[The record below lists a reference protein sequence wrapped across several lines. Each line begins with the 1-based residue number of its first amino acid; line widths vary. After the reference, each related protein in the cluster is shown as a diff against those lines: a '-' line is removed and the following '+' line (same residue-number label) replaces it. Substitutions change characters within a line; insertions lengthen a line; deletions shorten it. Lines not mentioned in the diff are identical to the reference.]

1 MDSYATVLQVYTGGL
16 VFARIGAMVML
27 MPGIGENVVPPRIR
41 LSFAVLMAMLLAPL
55 VSKSIVTVPSSV
67 GGVGGAVLHEV
78 LVGLMIGAVLKL
90 FVSSLTTAGEIISL
104 QTTLSFAQT
113 TNPAGAQTS
122 TAVATF
128 LSMLGL
134 TLIMVTDLHHLFIGA
149 MVKSYDLFPFSRPVP
164 VGDAAALAVQT
175 VADSFKLGLQL
186 SAPVLVFSIVFN
198 LATGLVGR
206 VMPSFQIF
214 FVTSPLSVIL
224 GLSLLGLS
232 LGGIA
237 MVWTDRYRE
246 LLAVFN

>member
-1 MDSYATVLQVYTGGL
+1 MDSYATVLQVYTAGL
-16 VFARIGAMVML
+16 VFARVGAMVML
-27 MPGIGENVVPPRIR
+27 MPGVGETVVPQRIR
-41 LSFAVLMAMLLAPL
+41 LSFALLMSLLLAPL
-55 VSKSIVTVPSSV
+55 VYKSVGPMPASV
-67 GGVGGAVLHEV
+67 GGLAGAVIHEV
-78 LVGLMIGAVLKL
+78 LIGLMIGAVLKL
-90 FVSSLTTAGEIISL
+90 FVSSLTTAGEIISI

-113 TNPAGAQTS
+113 ANPAGAPSS

-134 TLIMVTDLHHLFIGA
+134 VLIMVTDLHHLFIGA
-149 MVKSYDLFPFSRPVP
+149 MVKSYDIFPFSRAVP
-164 VGDAAALAVQT
+164 VNDAATLAVRT
-175 VADSFKLGLQL
+175 VADSFKLGVQL

-237 MVWTDRYRE
+237 MVWADRYRD

>member
-1 MDSYATVLQVYTGGL
+1 MDSYATVLQVYAGGL

-27 MPGIGENVVPPRIR
+27 MPGIGETVVPQRIR
-41 LSFAVLMAMLLAPL
+41 LSFAVLMAMVLAPL
-55 VSKSIVTVPSSV
+55 VGKSIVSVPSSV
-67 GGVGGAVLHEV
+67 GAIGGAVLHEV
-78 LVGLMIGAVLKL
+78 LIGLMIGLILKM
-90 FVSSLTTAGEIISL
+90 FVSSLTTAGEVISI
-104 QTTLSFAQT
+104 QTSLSFAQT
-113 TNPAGAQTS
+113 TNPAGAPSS

-149 MVKSYDLFPFSRPVP
+149 MAKSYDLFPFSRPVP
-164 VGDAAALAVQT
+164 VNDAATLAVRT

-186 SAPVLVFSIVFN
+186 AAPVLVFSIVFN

-246 LLAVFN
+246 LLSVFN

>member
-1 MDSYATVLQVYTGGL
+1 MDSYATVLQVYAGGL
-16 VFARIGAMVML
+16 VFARVGAMVML
-27 MPGIGENVVPPRIR
+27 MPGIGETVVPQRIR

-55 VSKSIVTVPSSV
+55 VGKSIVTVPSSV
-67 GGVGGAVLHEV
+67 GAIGGAVLHEV
-78 LVGLMIGAVLKL
+78 LIGLMIGLILKM
-90 FVSSLTTAGEIISL
+90 FVSSLTTAGEVISI
-104 QTTLSFAQT
+104 QTSLSFAQT
-113 TNPAGAQTS
+113 TNPAGAPSS

-149 MVKSYDLFPFSRPVP
+149 MAKSYDLFPFSRPVP
-164 VGDAAALAVQT
+164 VNDAATLAVRT
-175 VADSFKLGLQL
+175 IADSFKLGLQL
-186 SAPVLVFSIVFN
+186 AAPVLVFSIVFN

-237 MVWTDRYRE
+237 MVWTDRYRD
-246 LLAVFN
+246 LLSVFN

>member
-1 MDSYATVLQVYTGGL
+1 MDSYATVLQVYTAGL
-16 VFARIGAMVML
+16 VFARVGAMVML
-27 MPGIGENVVPPRIR
+27 MPGIGETVVPPRIR
-41 LSFAVLMAMLLAPL
+41 LSFAVLMAIVLAPL
-55 VSKSIVTVPSSV
+55 VAPGITRVPV
-67 GGVGGAVLHEV
+67 GVGALGGAVIHEV
-78 LVGLMIGAVLKL
+78 LIGLMIGAVLKL
-90 FVSSLTTAGEIISL
+90 FVSSLTTAGEIISI

-113 TNPAGAQTS
+113 ANPAGAPSS

-134 TLIMVTDLHHLFIGA
+134 VLIMVTDLHHLFIGA
-149 MVKSYDLFPFSRPVP
+149 MVKSYDIFPFSRAVP
-164 VGDAAALAVQT
+164 VADAATLAVRT
-175 VADSFKLGLQL
+175 VADSFKLGVQL

-237 MVWTDRYRE
+237 MVWADRYRD
-246 LLAVFN
+246 LLAMFN

>member
-1 MDSYATVLQVYTGGL
+1 LDSFATVLQVYAGGL

-41 LSFAVLMAMLLAPL
+41 LSFAVLMALLLAPL
-55 VSKSIVTVPSSV
+55 VSRSIVTVPSSV
-67 GGVGGAVLHEV
+67 GAMSGAVLHEV

-164 VGDAAALAVQT
+164 VGDAAELAVRT

-237 MVWTDRYRE
+237 MVWTDHYRD
-246 LLAVFN
+246 LLAMFN

>member
-1 MDSYATVLQVYTGGL
+1 LDSYATVLQVYTGAL
-16 VFARIGAMVML
+16 VFARIGAMVMI
-27 MPGIGENVVPPRIR
+27 MPGIGETAVPQRIR
-41 LSFAVLMAMLLAPL
+41 LSFAVLFSMLMAPL
-55 VSKSIVTVPSSV
+55 VGRSITQVPV
-67 GGVGGAVLHEV
+67 GIGALGGAVLHEV
-78 LVGLMIGAVLKL
+78 LIGLMIGLILKM

-164 VGDAAALAVQT
+164 VGDAAELAVRT

-237 MVWTDRYRE
+237 MVWSDRYRD

>member
-1 MDSYATVLQVYTGGL
+1 MSAYASVLQIYAAGL
-16 VFARIGAMVML
+16 VFARFGAMVML
-27 MPGIGENVVPPRIR
+27 MPGIGETVVPPRIR
-41 LSFAVLMAMLLAPL
+41 LSFAVLMAIVLSPL
-55 VSKSIVTVPSSV
+55 VSGSITTVPTSV
-67 GGVGGAVLHEV
+67 GAVAGAVIHEV
-78 LVGLMIGAVLKL
+78 LIGLMIGMVLKL
-90 FVSSLTTAGEIISL
+90 FVSSLTTAGEIISI

-113 TNPAGAQTS
+113 ANPAGAPSS

-134 TLIMVTDLHHLFIGA
+134 VLVMVTDLHHLFIGA
-149 MVKSYDLFPFSRPVP
+149 MVKSYDIFPFTRAIPVN
-164 VGDAAALAVQT
+164 DAAALAVRT
-175 VADSFKLGLQL
+175 VADSFKLGVQL
-186 SAPVLVFSIVFN
+186 AAPVLVFSIVFN

-237 MVWTDRYRE
+237 MVWTDRFRD

>member
-1 MDSYATVLQVYTGGL
+1 MDSYATVLQVYAGGL

-27 MPGIGENVVPPRIR
+27 MPGIGETVVPQRIR
-41 LSFAVLMAMLLAPL
+41 LSFAVLMAMLMAPI
-55 VSKSIVTVPSSV
+55 VGKGIVTVPSSV
-67 GGVGGAVLHEV
+67 GAIGGAVLHEV
-78 LVGLMIGAVLKL
+78 LIGLMIGLILKM
-90 FVSSLTTAGEIISL
+90 FVSSLTTAGEVISI
-104 QTTLSFAQT
+104 QTSLSFAQT
-113 TNPAGAQTS
+113 TNPAGAPSS

-149 MVKSYDLFPFSRPVP
+149 MVKSYDLFPFNRAVP
-164 VGDAAALAVQT
+164 VDDAATLAVRT
-175 VADSFKLGLQL
+175 LADSFKLGLQL
-186 SAPVLVFSIVFN
+186 AAPVLVFSIVFN

-237 MVWTDRYRE
+237 MVWTDRYRD
-246 LLAVFN
+246 LLSVFN

>member
-1 MDSYATVLQVYTGGL
+1 VDSFATVLQVYAGGL
-16 VFARIGAMVML
+16 VFARIGAMVMI
-27 MPGIGENVVPPRIR
+27 MPGIGETAVPQRIR
-41 LSFAVLMAMLLAPL
+41 LSFAVLFSMLMAPL
-55 VSKSIVTVPSSV
+55 VGRSITQVPV
-67 GGVGGAVLHEV
+67 GVGALGGAVLHEV
-78 LVGLMIGAVLKL
+78 LIGLMIGLILKM

-149 MVKSYDLFPFSRPVP
+149 MVKSYDLFPFTRGVP
-164 VGDAAALAVQT
+164 VGDAAELALRT
-175 VADSFKLGLQL
+175 VADSFKLGVQL

-237 MVWTDRYRE
+237 MVWTDRYRD
-246 LLAVFN
+246 LLSVFN

>member
-1 MDSYATVLQVYTGGL
+1 LDSYATVLQVYVGGL
-16 VFARIGAMVML
+16 VFARVGAMVML

-41 LSFAVLMAMLLAPL
+41 LSFAVLMALLLAPI
-55 VSKSIVTVPSSV
+55 VGKSIVTVPSSV
-67 GGVGGAVLHEV
+67 GAIGGAVLHEV

-149 MVKSYDLFPFSRPVP
+149 MVKSYDLFPFTRPVP
-164 VGDAAALAVQT
+164 VNDAAALAVRT

>member
-1 MDSYATVLQVYTGGL
+1 MDSYATVLQVYAGGL

-27 MPGIGENVVPPRIR
+27 MPGIGESVVPPRIR

-55 VSKSIVTVPSSV
+55 VAKSIVNVPSSV
-67 GGVGGAVLHEV
+67 GAVGGAVLHEV

-90 FVSSLTTAGEIISL
+90 FVSSLTTAGEIISI

-113 TNPAGAQTS
+113 TNPAGAPASTS
-122 TAVATF
+122 VATF

-149 MVKSYDLFPFSRPVP
+149 MVKSYDLFPFDRPVP
-164 VGDAAALAVQT
+164 VGDAAALAVRT
-175 VADSFKLGLQL
+175 VAESFKLGLQL
-186 SAPVLVFSIVFN
+186 AAPVLVFSIVFN

-246 LLAVFN
+246 LLAMFN

>member
-1 MDSYATVLQVYTGGL
+1 LDSYATVLQVYTGGL

-27 MPGIGENVVPPRIR
+27 MPVVGETVVPQRIR

-55 VSKSIVTVPSSV
+55 VSRSIVTVPS
-67 GGVGGAVLHEV
+67 GVGALAGAVLHEV
-78 LVGLMIGAVLKL
+78 LIGLMIGLILKM
-90 FVSSLTTAGEIISL
+90 FVSSLTTAGEIISI

-113 TNPAGAQTS
+113 TNPAGAPSS
-122 TAVATF
+122 TAIATF
-128 LSMLGL
+128 LSMLGFV
-134 TLIMVTDLHHLFIGA
+134 LIMVTDLHHLFIGA
-149 MVKSYDLFPFSRPVP
+149 MVKSYDIFPFARAVP
-164 VGDAAALAVQT
+164 VGDAAELAVRT
-175 VADSFKLGLQL
+175 VADSFKLGVQL
-186 SAPVLVFSIVFN
+186 AAPILVFSIVFN

>member
-1 MDSYATVLQVYTGGL
+1 LDSYATVLQVYTGGL

-41 LSFAVLMAMLLAPL
+41 LSFAVLMAILLAPL

-67 GGVGGAVLHEV
+67 GAIGGAVLHEV

-149 MVKSYDLFPFSRPVP
+149 MVKSYDLFPFTRPVP
-164 VGDAAALAVQT
+164 VNDAAALAVRT

>member
-1 MDSYATVLQVYTGGL
+1 MDSFATVLQVYAGGL

-41 LSFAVLMAMLLAPL
+41 LSFAVLMALLLAPL
-55 VSKSIVTVPSSV
+55 VSRSIVTVPSSV
-67 GGVGGAVLHEV
+67 GAMSGAVLHEV

-164 VGDAAALAVQT
+164 VGDAAELAVRT

-186 SAPVLVFSIVFN
+186 AAPVLVFSIVFN

-237 MVWTDRYRE
+237 MVWTDHYRD
-246 LLAVFN
+246 LLAMFN

>member
-1 MDSYATVLQVYTGGL
+1 MDSYATVLQVYVGGL
-16 VFARIGAMVML
+16 VFARVGAMVML
-27 MPGIGENVVPPRIR
+27 MPGIGETVVPPRIR
-41 LSFAVLMAMLLAPL
+41 LSFAVLMALLLAPL
-55 VSKSIVTVPSSV
+55 VSKSITAVPV
-67 GGVGGAVLHEV
+67 GVGALGGAVLHEV
-78 LVGLMIGAVLKL
+78 LVGLMIGAVLKM
-90 FVSSLTTAGEIISL
+90 FVSSLTTAGEIISI

-113 TNPAGAQTS
+113 TNPAGAQSS

-134 TLIMVTDLHHLFIGA
+134 VLIMVTDLHHLFIGA
-149 MVKSYDLFPFSRPVP
+149 IVKSYDLFPFTRAVP
-164 VGDAAALAVQT
+164 VNDAAALAVRT
-175 VADSFKLGLQL
+175 VADSFKLGVQL
-186 SAPVLVFSIVFN
+186 AAPVLVFSIVFN

-237 MVWTDRYRE
+237 MVWSDRYRE

>member
-1 MDSYATVLQVYTGGL
+1 LDSFGTVLQVYTGAL
-16 VFARIGAMVML
+16 VFARVGAMVMV
-27 MPGIGENVVPPRIR
+27 MPGIGETVVPQRIR
-41 LSFAVLMAMLLAPL
+41 LSFAVLFAMLVAPL
-55 VSKSIVTVPSSV
+55 VGRSITSVPV
-67 GGVGGAVLHEV
+67 GVGALGGAVLHEV
-78 LVGLMIGAVLKL
+78 LIGLMIGSVLKL

-149 MVKSYDLFPFSRPVP
+149 MVKSYDLFPFTRPVP
-164 VGDAAALAVQT
+164 VGDAAELALRT
-175 VADSFKLGLQL
+175 VADSFKLGVQL

-237 MVWTDRYRE
+237 MVWTDHYRD
-246 LLAVFN
+246 LLSVFN

>member
-41 LSFAVLMAMLLAPL
+41 LSFAVLMAMLMAPL
-55 VSKSIVTVPSSV
+55 VSRSITSVPSSV
-67 GGVGGAVLHEV
+67 GALGGAVLHEV
-78 LVGLMIGAVLKL
+78 LIGLMIGAVLKL

-164 VGDAAALAVQT
+164 VNDAAALAVRT

-237 MVWTDRYRE
+237 MVWTDRYRD
-246 LLAVFN
+246 LLALFN

>member
-1 MDSYATVLQVYTGGL
+1 LDSFATVLQVYAGGL

-41 LSFAVLMAMLLAPL
+41 LSFAVLMAILLAPL
-55 VSKSIVTVPSSV
+55 VSQSITTVPSSV
-67 GGVGGAVLHEV
+67 GALGGAVLHEV
-78 LVGLMIGAVLKL
+78 LIGLMIGAVLKL

-122 TAVATF
+122 TAIATF

-134 TLIMVTDLHHLFIGA
+134 VLIMVTDLHHLFIGA

-164 VGDAAALAVQT
+164 VNDAAALAVRT

-186 SAPVLVFSIVFN
+186 AAPILVFSIVFN

-206 VMPSFQIF
+206 IMPAFQIF

>member
-1 MDSYATVLQVYTGGL
+1 MDSYATVLQVYTAGL
-16 VFARIGAMVML
+16 VFARVGAMVML
-27 MPGIGENVVPPRIR
+27 MPGVGETVVPQRIR
-41 LSFAVLMAMLLAPL
+41 LSFAVLMAIVLAPL
-55 VSKSIVTVPSSV
+55 VAHTITRVPA
-67 GGVGGAVLHEV
+67 GVGALAGAVIHEV
-78 LVGLMIGAVLKL
+78 LIGLMIGAVLKL
-90 FVSSLTTAGEIISL
+90 FVSSLTTAGEIISI

-113 TNPAGAQTS
+113 ANPAGAPSS

-134 TLIMVTDLHHLFIGA
+134 VLIMVTDLHHLFIGA
-149 MVKSYDLFPFSRPVP
+149 MVKSYDIFPFSRAVP
-164 VGDAAALAVQT
+164 VNDAATLAVRT
-175 VADSFKLGLQL
+175 VADSFKLGVQL

-237 MVWTDRYRE
+237 MVWADRYRD

>member
-1 MDSYATVLQVYTGGL
+1 LDSFATVLQVYAGGL

-41 LSFAVLMAMLLAPL
+41 LSFAVLMAILLAPL

-67 GGVGGAVLHEV
+67 GAIGGAVLHEV

-149 MVKSYDLFPFSRPVP
+149 MVKSYDLFPFTRPVP
-164 VGDAAALAVQT
+164 VNDAAALAVRT

>member
-1 MDSYATVLQVYTGGL
+1 MDSYATVLQVYTAGL

-27 MPGIGENVVPPRIR
+27 MPGIGETVVPQRIR
-41 LSFAVLMAMLLAPL
+41 LSFAVLMAILLAPL
-55 VSKSIVTVPSSV
+55 VAQSVTRLPV
-67 GGVGGAVLHEV
+67 GLGALAGAVIHEV
-78 LVGLMIGAVLKL
+78 LVGLMIGLILKL
-90 FVSSLTTAGEIISL
+90 FVSSLTTAGEIISI

-113 TNPAGAQTS
+113 ANPAGAPSS

-134 TLIMVTDLHHLFIGA
+134 VLIMVTDLHHLFIGA
-149 MVKSYDLFPFSRPVP
+149 MVKSYDIFPFTRAVP
-164 VGDAAALAVQT
+164 VNDAAALAVRT
-175 VADSFKLGLQL
+175 VADSFKLGVQL
-186 SAPVLVFSIVFN
+186 AAPVLVFSIVFN

-237 MVWTDRYRE
+237 MVWTDRYRD

>member
-1 MDSYATVLQVYTGGL
+1 LDSYATVLQVYVGGL
-16 VFARIGAMVML
+16 VFARVGAMVML
-27 MPGIGENVVPPRIR
+27 MPGIGETVVPPRIR
-41 LSFAVLMAMLLAPL
+41 LSFAVLMALLLAPL
-55 VSKSIVTVPSSV
+55 VSKSITTVPSSV
-67 GGVGGAVLHEV
+67 GALGGAVLHEV
-78 LVGLMIGAVLKL
+78 LVGLMIGAVLKM
-90 FVSSLTTAGEIISL
+90 FMSSLTTAGEIISI

-113 TNPAGAQTS
+113 TNPAGAQSS

-134 TLIMVTDLHHLFIGA
+134 VLIMVTDLHHLFIGA
-149 MVKSYDLFPFSRPVP
+149 IVKSYDLFPFTRAVP
-164 VGDAAALAVQT
+164 VNDAAALAVRT
-175 VADSFKLGLQL
+175 VADSFKLGVQL
-186 SAPVLVFSIVFN
+186 AAPVLVFSIVFN

-237 MVWTDRYRE
+237 MVWSDRYRE

>member
-1 MDSYATVLQVYTGGL
+1 LDSFATVLQVYAGGL

-41 LSFAVLMAMLLAPL
+41 LSFAVLMALLLAPL

-67 GGVGGAVLHEV
+67 GAMSGAVLHEV

-164 VGDAAALAVQT
+164 VGDAAELAVRT

-237 MVWTDRYRE
+237 MVWSDRYRD
-246 LLAVFN
+246 LLAMFN

>member
-1 MDSYATVLQVYTGGL
+1 MDSYATVLQIYTAGL
-16 VFARIGAMVML
+16 VFARVGAMVML
-27 MPGIGENVVPPRIR
+27 MPGVGETVVPQRIR
-41 LSFAVLMAMLLAPL
+41 LSFAVLMAILLAPL
-55 VSKSIVTVPSSV
+55 VAHTVTRVPV
-67 GGVGGAVLHEV
+67 GVGALAGAVLHEV
-78 LVGLMIGAVLKL
+78 LIGLMIGLILKL
-90 FVSSLTTAGEIISL
+90 FVSSLTTAGEIISI

-113 TNPAGAQTS
+113 ANPAGAPSS

-134 TLIMVTDLHHLFIGA
+134 VLIMVTDLHHLFIGA
-149 MVKSYDLFPFSRPVP
+149 MVKSYDLFPFTRPVP
-164 VGDAAALAVQT
+164 VNDAAALAVRT
-175 VADSFKLGLQL
+175 VADSFKLGVQL
-186 SAPVLVFSIVFN
+186 AAPVLVFSIVFN

-237 MVWTDRYRE
+237 MVWTDRFRD

>member
-1 MDSYATVLQVYTGGL
+1 LDSYATVLQVYTAGL

-27 MPGIGENVVPPRIR
+27 MPGVGETVVPPRIR
-41 LSFAVLMAMLLAPL
+41 LSFAVLMAMVLSPL
-55 VSKSIVTVPSSV
+55 VAHTITSVPSSV
-67 GGVGGAVLHEV
+67 GAIAGAVIHEV
-78 LVGLMIGAVLKL
+78 LIGLMIGMVLKL
-90 FVSSLTTAGEIISL
+90 FVSSLTTAGEIISI

-113 TNPAGAQTS
+113 ANPAGAPSS

-149 MVKSYDLFPFSRPVP
+149 MVKSYDIFPFSGTVP
-164 VGDAAALAVQT
+164 VNDAATLAVRT
-175 VADSFKLGLQL
+175 VADSFKLGVQL
-186 SAPVLVFSIVFN
+186 AAPVLVFSIVFN

-206 VMPSFQIF
+206 VMPAFQIF

-237 MVWTDRYRE
+237 MVWTDRFRD

>member
-1 MDSYATVLQVYTGGL
+1 LDSYATVLQVYAGGL

-55 VSKSIVTVPSSV
+55 VAKSIVNVPSSV
-67 GGVGGAVLHEV
+67 GAVGGAVLHEV

-90 FVSSLTTAGEIISL
+90 FVSSLTTAGEIISI

-113 TNPAGAQTS
+113 TNPAGAPSSTS
-122 TAVATF
+122 VATF

-149 MVKSYDLFPFSRPVP
+149 MVKSYDLFPFDRPVP
-164 VGDAAALAVQT
+164 VGDAAALAVRT

-186 SAPVLVFSIVFN
+186 SAPIVVFSIVFN

-206 VMPSFQIF
+206 VMPAFQIF

-246 LLAVFN
+246 LLAMFN

>member
-1 MDSYATVLQVYTGGL
+1 LQVYAGGL

-27 MPGIGENVVPPRIR
+27 MPGIGENVVPQRIR

-55 VSKSIVTVPSSV
+55 VAKSIVTVPSSV
-67 GGVGGAVLHEV
+67 GALGGAVLHEV
-78 LVGLMIGAVLKL
+78 LIGLMIGAVLKL
-90 FVSSLTTAGEIISL
+90 FVSSLTTAGEIISI

-113 TNPAGAQTS
+113 TNPAGAPSSTS
-122 TAVATF
+122 VATF

-149 MVKSYDLFPFSRPVP
+149 MVKSYDLFPFDRPVP
-164 VGDAAALAVQT
+164 VGDAAALAVRT

-186 SAPVLVFSIVFN
+186 SAPIVVFSIVFN

-206 VMPSFQIF
+206 VMPAFQIF

-246 LLAVFN
+246 LLAMFN

>member
-1 MDSYATVLQVYTGGL
+1 
-16 VFARIGAMVML
+16 
-27 MPGIGENVVPPRIR
+27 
-41 LSFAVLMAMLLAPL
+41 
-55 VSKSIVTVPSSV
+55 
-67 GGVGGAVLHEV
+67 
-78 LVGLMIGAVLKL
+78 
-90 FVSSLTTAGEIISL
+90 
-104 QTTLSFAQT
+104 
-113 TNPAGAQTS
+113 
-122 TAVATF
+122 VATF

-164 VGDAAALAVQT
+164 VNDAAALAVRT

-224 GLSLLGLS
+224 GLSVLGLS

-237 MVWTDRYRE
+237 MVWTDRYRD
-246 LLAVFN
+246 LLALFN

>member
-1 MDSYATVLQVYTGGL
+1 MDSYATVLQVYTAGL

-27 MPGIGENVVPPRIR
+27 MPGVGETVVPPRIR
-41 LSFAVLMAMLLAPL
+41 LSFAVLMAMVLSPL
-55 VSKSIVTVPSSV
+55 VAHTITSVPSSV
-67 GGVGGAVLHEV
+67 GAIAGAVIHEV
-78 LVGLMIGAVLKL
+78 LIGLMIGMVLKL
-90 FVSSLTTAGEIISL
+90 FVSSLTTAGEIISI

-113 TNPAGAQTS
+113 ANPAGAPSS

-134 TLIMVTDLHHLFIGA
+134 VLIMVTDLHHLFIGA
-149 MVKSYDLFPFSRPVP
+149 MVKSYDIFPFSRAIPVN
-164 VGDAAALAVQT
+164 DAATLAVRT
-175 VADSFKLGLQL
+175 VADSFKLGVQL
-186 SAPVLVFSIVFN
+186 AAPVLVFSIVFN

-206 VMPSFQIF
+206 VMPAFQIF

-237 MVWTDRYRE
+237 MVWTDRYRD